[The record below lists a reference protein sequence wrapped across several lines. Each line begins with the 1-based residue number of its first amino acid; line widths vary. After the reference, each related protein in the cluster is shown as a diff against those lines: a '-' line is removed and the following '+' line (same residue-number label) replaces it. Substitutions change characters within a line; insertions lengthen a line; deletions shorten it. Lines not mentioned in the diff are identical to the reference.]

1 VSSASDLTH
10 YLPPVVRDFG
20 FTLTEV
26 NWLGNIIACV
36 YLPTAFLTPIITKRY
51 GLKRCVCYRSSFR
64 QHILISSVQCDI
76 AAFLL
81 LISGWVRYAGTARS
95 LSKGGAYA
103 FIIIGQV
110 RKSISSSPPPALVL
124 CSRQAL
130 SAVSQ
135 PVFQILAPKY
145 SERWFDLK
153 GRTTATMIISIGV
166 KPFLVKT
173 KVFTADPSSFQR
185 ILSEVRWVSCYHLV
199 SRIHASR
206 CVLLP
211 CSLHRDENVDVACDL
226 QDLRI
231 GHHIDRSRPLGLPHP
246 RSSADSS
253 L

>member
-173 KVFTADPSSFQR
+173 KFSQLTRPRF
-185 ILSEVRWVSCYHLV
+185 SESYR
-199 SRIHASR
+199 R
-206 CVLLP
+206 CVGSAAITQFLRYTQVGAC
-211 CSLHRDENVDVACDL
+211 CSLIH
-226 QDLRI
+226 
-231 GHHIDRSRPLGLPHP
+231 LP
-246 RSSADSS
+246 
-253 L
+253 